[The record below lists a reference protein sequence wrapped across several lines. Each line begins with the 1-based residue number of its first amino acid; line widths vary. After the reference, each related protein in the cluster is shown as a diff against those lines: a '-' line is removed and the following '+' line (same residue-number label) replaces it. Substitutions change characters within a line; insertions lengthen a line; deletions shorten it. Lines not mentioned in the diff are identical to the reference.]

1 MRIIAGKFR
10 GRKIAAPEGLDV
22 RPTSDRVRESLFNV
36 LAHNDF
42 GPDGAALPLGVRVI
56 DAFAGTGALGFEA
69 LSRGAQHVTFFE
81 NDATAHRALH
91 ANAATLGVTGEIA
104 IVPSDA
110 TRPGPSLGAAALVFL
125 DPPYDSGLAAPVLAA
140 FAAGGWLADGAICS
154 VELATREAFSP
165 PIGFETVDARRY
177 GATRLV
183 FLRHEP

>member
-10 GRKIAAPEGLDV
+10 GRKIAAPAGLDI

-36 LAHNDF
+36 LAHNDY
-42 GPDGAALPLGVRVI
+42 GPGATPLPQGVRVI

-69 LSRGAQHVTFFE
+69 LSRGAAHVTFFE

-91 ANAATLGVTGEIA
+91 ANAEALGVSGEIA

-110 TRPGPSLGAAALVFL
+110 TRPGPSLGACALAFL
-125 DPPYDSGLAAPVLAA
+125 DPPYDSGFAAPALAA

-154 VELATREAFSP
+154 VELAAKEAFSL